1 MNSWHP
7 AQDPQVVR
15 IPFRYEES
23 TLERFQP
30 QREFSPAPF
39 VPRDAVGLSDRCQL
53 ILTMQSVGLAS
64 RLAAI
69 HGKVAVVGLSGGL
82 DSTLALLVT
91 ARAFD
96 RLGLPREG
104 IHAPVSYTHLGK
116 DGCNA
121 PKDMDGKIGGWDG
134 LPAASHRPLCL
145 FPYKPG
151 GVLLPGVP
159 SGRFEPLSGRSQH
172 WR

>member
-1 MNSWHP
+1 MRRAPWS
-7 AQDPQVVR
+7 A
-15 IPFRYEES
+15 S
-23 TLERFQP
+23 
-30 QREFSPAPF
+30 SPAGIFPGALCA
-39 VPRDAVGLSDRCQL
+39 PGRGGLSDRCQL

-104 IHAPVSYTHLGK
+104 IHALSMALLRHHQPDQVQR
-116 DGCNA
+116 
-121 PKDMDGKIGGWDG
+121 
-134 LPAASHRPLCL
+134 PAHCGRAEGQL
-145 FPYKPG
+145 PG
-151 GVLLPGVP
+151 G
-159 SGRFEPLSGRSQH
+159 FH
-172 WR
+172 